1 MHTGLVVEWRGMH
14 NVNFENK
21 RRGTMTKGQ
30 RTMTEPKGSAGE
42 RGNDQ
47 WQCSMGQN
55 EQLQPRIEMNS
66 QWSEYKWI
74 GSDRRYRAQPDWIGS
89 AEPIYGG
96 VPSADCW

>member
-1 MHTGLVVEWRGMH
+1 MH

-66 QWSEYKWI
+66 Q
-74 GSDRRYRAQPDWIGS
+74 
-89 AEPIYGG
+89 
-96 VPSADCW
+96 